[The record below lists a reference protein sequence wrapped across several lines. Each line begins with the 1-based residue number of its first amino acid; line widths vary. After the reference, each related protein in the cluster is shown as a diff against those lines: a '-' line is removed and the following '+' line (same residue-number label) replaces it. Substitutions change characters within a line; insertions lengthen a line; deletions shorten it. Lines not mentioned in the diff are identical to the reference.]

1 MAKILKGKNKYELV
15 RDVILREYEE
25 GNIVVFGIETQVYN
39 LKEFIKQPVDG
50 ILYDLNR
57 SEETVLTWIEDKRW
71 INDFAVAKVIRELKQ
86 QLEAR
91 QKLFRGRK

>member
-25 GNIVVFGIETQVYN
+25 GNIVVSGIETQVYN

-57 SEETVLTWIEDKRW
+57 SEETVLTRIEDKRW